1 MALEE
6 KLRDIRIYHEVDNNI
21 SKFNDMPLKSKNV
34 NLMVVVLKAIQWDS
48 STGDH
53 ECLYKIDWQSI

>member
-6 KLRDIRIYHEVDNNI
+6 KLRNIRIYHEVDNNI

-34 NLMVVVLKAIQWDS
+34 NLMVVVLKAIQRDS